1 MKKNN
6 LKRFLASLLA
16 VLMLSQV
23 TGVAPGVFADWGS
36 NVSLTAAKATD
47 KRLELNGDKEIRIPY
62 KDNGDIDFDA
72 LYPLIFETC
81 VDKSKSAL
89 QSYDKSKIDIEQQ
102 QKACHK
108 LEGDFTC
115 EPIKE
120 DQTYTIK
127 FTYHYGSLL
136 WDKTEKSCKITFLGR
151 EALPDVSAITADAR
165 FNDDLSINY
174 DALRQDIF
182 DQVKAQVNL
191 PENVKFEN
199 VSFKYYFTYDYKIGI
214 YKEWVAFEGKKGV
227 NIGNIHINIPAIACG
242 STYKVQLSW
251 GGDDTYKAWSP
262 EFDVTVVD
270 GRTDTSIS
278 FVEDRTVN
286 IPFTET
292 GIDYEAVKE
301 SIWALV
307 DTITPADISKDSITV
322 KYEGTDINDNPA
334 ISEDNHTL
342 NFSYAGS
349 ANYKP
354 FSTDVPVNFIDN
366 RIVAFAAKERPDNL
380 SRGYV
385 GNTLD
390 EAKTLEKA
398 REELVTALKDV
409 PLSEIKVEYK
419 LAGNYIPLDIN
430 GIRLNLTDIN
440 KTDIRVSYAGNA
452 TYKAFSA
459 EFKDLYFADN
469 RVASSIVL
477 KENASI
483 TYNKE
488 KGAMKQDIFDNA
500 IDWEATKLPE
510 GITKDD
516 LTFECN
522 TSLVPKITVWGDI
535 DGKEYPNLNAGDA
548 QQIKISFG
556 GDSDFKPGEFEFT
569 IKVAKAHVDVSMKKF
584 ATAYAGDEEALS
596 KEALNVALDPNDPR
610 IDIYMVFAGI
620 NTNFDGSVNLVLT
633 DDQWKVIENISAAER
648 EIYNFM
654 SKTNPEYKNKPT
666 LEDKLTDGITIG
678 EFKQYVNDA
687 VNALKVVAKIPG
699 VDDILKKYNIDID
712 SIAAMVSIFTEL
724 DFADDTTIAFGVPKH
739 AGMYRAYAIAVN
751 KNYNTN
757 YASGTVLILMNVKNV
772 KIVMNEKFS
781 SKMDAAT
788 AAEVAKA
795 PASLQHN
802 GVTVKDQ
809 SSLHYLYTGIQS
821 NLKPYQSTTD
831 FPTEPGRY
839 VVTVVTL
846 GGDYLAPPVTK
857 TFQITK

>member
-16 VLMLSQV
+16 VLMLASV
-23 TGVAPGVFADWGS
+23 TGVSPAVFADNETGTTEPTES
-36 NVSLTAAKATD
+36 TETVAPEFKGNTGEVLIKSDYDSGKILDALAKAFLANYSDLTEEQIAAINWTYKYAVKGTYIKLGASWPTYETD
-47 KRLELNGDKEIRIPY
+47 EAREAKVPVLTGLTVTESYCYYNGWPKDLYADATYVYPALAANTDGTYELYANGKSVGTINKVAKLKSAINVNNEVATIAIPY
-62 KDNGDIDFDA
+62 TSGTEYDVNA
-72 LYPLIFETC
+72 LNESIFNAYVT
-81 VDKSKSAL
+81 STTPAGL
-89 QSYDKSKIDIEQQ
+89 TYDKFSYTGTVAEGQQ
-102 QKACHK
+102 
-108 LEGDFTC
+108 
-115 EPIKE
+115 
-120 DQTYTIK
+120 TI
-127 FTYHYGSLL
+127 TISY
-136 WDKTEKSCKITFLGR
+136 
-151 EALPDVSAITADAR
+151 A
-165 FNDDLSINY
+165 
-174 DALRQDIF
+174 
-182 DQVKAQVNL
+182 
-191 PENVKFEN
+191 
-199 VSFKYYFTYDYKIGI
+199 
-214 YKEWVAFEGKKGV
+214 
-227 NIGNIHINIPAIACG
+227 
-242 STYKVQLSW
+242 
-251 GGDDTYKAWSP
+251 GDDNYNGTSK
-262 EFDVTVVD
+262 DVTVKFVD
-270 GRTDTSIS
+270 GR
-278 FVEDRTVN
+278 N
-286 IPFTET
+286 
-292 GIDYEAVKE
+292 
-301 SIWALV
+301 
-307 DTITPADISKDSITV
+307 
-322 KYEGTDINDNPA
+322 
-334 ISEDNHTL
+334 
-342 NFSYAGS
+342 
-349 ANYKP
+349 
-354 FSTDVPVNFIDN
+354 
-366 RIVAFAAKERPDNL
+366 VAFTAKEQPKTL
-380 SRGYV
+380 SIGYV
-385 GNTLD
+385 GNKIDVATT
-390 EAKTLEKA
+390 ENNVRKQ
-398 REELVTALKDV
+398 LVTVVAEDV
-409 PLSEIKVEYK
+409 KLDQVKVEFRNTTNIFNDEDYQ
-419 LAGNYIPLDIN
+419 D
-430 GIRLNLTDIN
+430 LNLAAIEFYRATE
-440 KTDIRVSYAGNA
+440 TDIRLTYAGDA
-452 TYKAFSA
+452 THKPFTKIF
-459 EFKDLYFADN
+459 ENIKFADN

-535 DGKEYPNLNAGDA
+535 DGKEYPNLDAGDA
-548 QQIKISFG
+548 QKIRISFVG
-556 GDSDFKPGEFEFT
+556 NSDFKPGEFEFT

-584 ATAYAGDEEALS
+584 ATAYAGNEEALS

-666 LEDKLTDGITIG
+666 LKDKLTDGITIG

-821 NLKPYQSTTD
+821 NLKPYQSTTE